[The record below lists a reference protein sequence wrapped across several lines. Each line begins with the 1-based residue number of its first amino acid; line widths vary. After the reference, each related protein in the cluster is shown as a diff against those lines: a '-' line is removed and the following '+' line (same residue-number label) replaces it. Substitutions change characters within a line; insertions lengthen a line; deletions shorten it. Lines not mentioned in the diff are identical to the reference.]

1 MENLIGKR
9 LGSYQLVSQLGK
21 GGMGVVYKAYDTKL
35 ARYVALKVLPPR
47 YALDTVFVSR
57 FWQEAKAAANLEH
70 PHIIPIYN
78 YGEYDGYHYIAMRLV
93 RAGSLARLL
102 HGQTLE
108 LEQIYHILNQV
119 GSALDYAHSREIIHR
134 DVKPDNILIS
144 RRSGC
149 LLTDFGIAKLLESTA
164 HLTQTGSSLGTPT
177 YMSPEQFRGQ
187 EDIDGRSDIY
197 SLGVVAYEMAT
208 GRPPFTGNTIQAI
221 QLKHLNEAPPSPRK
235 LNPSLPRAA
244 EEILLKALAKER
256 DKRYASASEM
266 AQALQAV
273 LPASRASA
281 DEGGTAILGSELG
294 PATLTGGETAS
305 VEPVSQQELSGIL
318 EATSGLRGGREAG
331 RSSQNQHDSGEVES
345 LRSVDTEPLMVA
357 QSQVS
362 LANLRKV
369 RPLVWAAALVVLAV
383 VAVGA
388 VMLGGKERG
397 TNGPPTV
404 TAVAIEASGSQTATL
419 ASLASP
425 HPSVQATNTPKLAS
439 TPSVTS
445 ESVPQADV
453 PTATRQPSPSATPTP
468 TATSTATT
476 RPSPSATA
484 TPTSTASPRP
494 SATATATPRPS
505 ATATVTPLP
514 SPTATSQVVPATPS
528 LAGLLAI
535 PLMYGNEPKVYV
547 VSSQGEVQA
556 IIGSARQPDYSRDGS
571 KLVINGDWGTWDK
584 LRVLGPRG
592 EDAFEIGDPALNGH
606 SDPSWSPDASQV
618 IYEDGTVDTAGWR
631 IFTRKLSDT
640 GPGSGTGTILKAG
653 LGRGELLGRNP
664 LWTTRD
670 RIIFRGCNTW
680 EAGKQSDCGIWVMQG
695 NGGTPRQLTASP
707 NHIPTDVYGD
717 TVVYVSAEAGDWN
730 VYTLDL
736 VSGSTRQLTQDDAND
751 GLPTIS
757 PDGRSVAFLSDLG
770 NQWAIWYVPIRGGTA
785 HKLFDLLPEWGQP
798 RPDAWSEEKLS
809 WGAP

>member
-1 MENLIGKR
+1 MENLIGKK

-21 GGMGVVYKAYDTKL
+21 GGMGVVYKAYDTQL

-47 YALDTVFVSR
+47 YALDPVFVSR

-102 HGQTLE
+102 HGQALE
-108 LEQIYHILNQV
+108 LEQIYHIVNQV

-177 YMSPEQFRGQ
+177 YMSPEQIRGQ
-187 EDIDGRSDIY
+187 EDMDGRSDIY
-197 SLGVVAYEMAT
+197 SLGVVTYEMAT
-208 GRPPFTGNTIQAI
+208 GRPPFMGNTIQAI

-235 LNPSLPRAA
+235 LNSSLPKAA

-256 DKRYASASEM
+256 DKRYASASQM
-266 AQALQAV
+266 ALALQAV
-273 LPASRASA
+273 LPVNRASV

-294 PATLTGGETAS
+294 LATLAGRETAS
-305 VEPVSQQELSGIL
+305 VEPLNQQELSAIL
-318 EATSGLRGGREAG
+318 EATSGLSGGREAG
-331 RSSQNQHDSGEVES
+331 RAPHDMDDSQEAERI
-345 LRSVDTEPLMVA
+345 RSVDTQPLMAA
-357 QSQVS
+357 QSQGG
-362 LANLRKV
+362 LAGLRRV

-397 TNGPPTV
+397 RNGPP
-404 TAVAIEASGSQTATL
+404 AVAALAVEAPGSQTPAA
-419 ASLASP
+419 ASLASATAIP
-425 HPSVQATNTPKLAS
+425 LPSARATNTPKPVS
-439 TPSVTS
+439 TSSATS
-445 ESVPQADV
+445 ESVPPTDV
-453 PTATRQPSPSATPTP
+453 FTATRQPSPTATSMATPTATRQPSF
-468 TATSTATT
+468 TATSTAT
-476 RPSPSATA
+476 STA
-484 TPTSTASPRP
+484 TRQ
-494 SATATATPRPS
+494 
-505 ATATVTPLP
+505 P
-514 SPTATSQVVPATPS
+514 SPTATVTATPS
-528 LAGLLAI
+528 PSTTSQAAAVPANRTGLLAI

-547 VSSQGEVQA
+547 VSSQGEVQG
-556 IIGSARQPDYSRDGS
+556 IIGSARQPDYSQDGS
-571 KLVINGDWGTWDK
+571 KLVVNGDWGTWDK

-592 EDAFEIGDPALNGH
+592 EDPFEIGDPALNGH
-606 SDPSWSPDASQV
+606 TDPSWSPDASQV

-653 LGRGELLGRNP
+653 VGRGELIGRNP

-670 RIIFRGCNTW
+670 RFIFRGCNTW
-680 EAGKQSDCGIWVMQG
+680 QVGKESDCGIWVMQG
-695 NGGTPRQLTASP
+695 NGGTPTQLTASP

-736 VSGSTRQLTQDDAND
+736 VSGATRQLTQDGAND

-757 PDGRSVAFLSDLG
+757 PDGRSVAFLSDRG

-785 HKLFDLLPEWGQP
+785 QKLFDLPPDWGQP

>member
-1 MENLIGKR
+1 MFQVMENLIGKK

-21 GGMGVVYKAYDTKL
+21 GGMGVVYKAYDTQL

-102 HGQTLE
+102 HGQALE

-119 GSALDYAHSREIIHR
+119 GSALDYAHSREIVHR

-164 HLTQTGSSLGTPT
+164 HLTQTGSSLGTPM

-187 EDIDGRSDIY
+187 EDVDGRSDIY

-208 GRPPFTGNTIQAI
+208 GRPPFMGNTVQAI

-235 LNPSLPRAA
+235 LNPSLPKAV

-256 DKRYASASEM
+256 DKRYASASQM
-266 AQALQAV
+266 AQDFQGV
-273 LPASRASA
+273 LPVGRVTA
-281 DEGGTAILGSELG
+281 DEGGTVILGSESGTASL
-294 PATLTGGETAS
+294 AGGETAS
-305 VEPVSQQELSGIL
+305 VEPVSQQELSAIL
-318 EATSGLRGGREAG
+318 EATSGLSGGREAG
-331 RSSQNQHDSGEVES
+331 RTSQDMDDSGEVEP

-357 QSQVS
+357 QSQAG

-369 RPLVWAAALVVLAV
+369 RPMVWAAALAVLAV
-383 VAVGA
+383 VALGA
-388 VMLGGKERG
+388 VMLGGKELGR
-397 TNGPPTV
+397 NGPPTV
-404 TAVAIEASGSQTATL
+404 AAVALEASGSQTATA

-425 HPSVQATNTPKLAS
+425 LPPVQVTNTPKLAP
-439 TPSVTS
+439 TPSTTS
-445 ESVPQADV
+445 ESVPLAAI
-453 PTATRQPSPSATPTP
+453 PTATRRPSPSATLR
-468 TATSTATT
+468 ATSTATVQ
-476 RPSPSATA
+476 PSPTATA
-484 TPTSTASPRP
+484 TPTSTA
-494 SATATATPRPS
+494 TPRPS
-505 ATATVTPLP
+505 PTASAAPTP
-514 SPTATSQVVPATPS
+514 SPSTTSQVAPVAPNV
-528 LAGLLAI
+528 AGLLAI

-547 VSSQGEVQA
+547 VSSQGEVQG
-556 IIGSARQPDYSRDGS
+556 IIGSARQPDYSQDGS

-606 SDPSWSPDASQV
+606 TDPSWSPDASQV

-631 IFTRKLSDT
+631 IFIRKPSDT

-653 LGRGELLGRNP
+653 VGRGELLGRNP

-670 RIIFRGCNTW
+670 RFIFRGCNTW
-680 EAGKQSDCGIWVMQG
+680 QAGKESDCGIWVMQG
-695 NGGTPRQLTASP
+695 NGGTPRQLTTSP

-736 VSGSTRQLTQDDAND
+736 ASGSTRQLTQDGAND

-757 PDGRSVAFLSDLG
+757 PDGQSVAFLSDRD
-770 NQWAIWYVPIRGGTA
+770 NQWAIWYVPIRGGAA
-785 HKLFDLLPEWGQP
+785 HKLFDLSPDWGQP